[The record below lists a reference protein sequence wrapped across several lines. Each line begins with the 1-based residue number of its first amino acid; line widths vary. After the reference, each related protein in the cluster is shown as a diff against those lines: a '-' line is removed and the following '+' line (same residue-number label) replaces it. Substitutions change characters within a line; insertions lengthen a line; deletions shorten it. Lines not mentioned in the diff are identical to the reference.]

1 MATKKTTKPK
11 ASNYT
16 KQIATRMDVVSFA
29 KLLDSTWIGAVP
41 IQPKAFC
48 KEWNCHNN
56 TIEYVDWYGGL
67 RVIGYYILED
77 VDRYIAILHS
87 IVMTYDNKL
96 IDITPFSDWII
107 LLISDKLTFCPN
119 CLVAGLKYVVILLI
133 TFDTTAPWF

>member
-1 MATKKTTKPK
+1 MSSITIKLPTLNEPL
-11 ASNYT
+11 
-16 KQIATRMDVVSFA
+16 ISFA

-96 IDITPFSDWII
+96 IDITPFSDERKYNIFCISKDQTPDYSTQEII
-107 LLISDKLTFCPN
+107 SYKIGDAKMDVNEGSFKGISL
-119 CLVAGLKYVVILLI
+119 
-133 TFDTTAPWF
+133 